1 MTKYVRR
8 RIGLKTKLKA
18 GDLLVLNDKDVL
30 DLVRAAIKREGNQSA
45 FAKRHRIERT
55 DISAF
60 LNGRKGLSASVAK
73 AFGIRRVWVV
83 E

>member
-1 MTKYVRR
+1 MARYVRR

-45 FAKRHRIERT
+45 FAKRHRIDRT

-60 LNGRKGLSASVAK
+60 LNGRKGLSGRLAK

-83 E
+83 K